1 MASEPAPGPV
11 QTTEAYGLGDAPA
24 DGTALPW
31 ARVLEWLSAARN
43 YWVCTTR
50 PDGRPHAMP
59 VWGLWIDDAVW
70 FSTDPASIKAKNLIA
85 RPDVVIHL
93 ESGDEVCVL
102 EGRAVKV
109 EDPDALADFDDRY
122 DAKYQVRPSSM
133 GEAAGVYLVKPATA
147 LVWTEAEFPT
157 TATRFTF

>member
-1 MASEPAPGPV
+1 MAPEPAPGPV
-11 QTTEAYGLGDAPA
+11 HTTEAYGLGDAPA

-31 ARVLEWLSAARN
+31 ATVVEWLTAARN

-50 PDGRPHAMP
+50 PTGARTRCRSGASGSTTRSGSRPTRRRSRP
-59 VWGLWIDDAVW
+59 R
-70 FSTDPASIKAKNLIA
+70 TCIA